1 MTTAPG
7 NDLSGDVPGDDL
19 LDELRDLA
27 LRVAAAA
34 GELLRDSRPIDLAV
48 ADTKSSPT
56 DVVTAMDRA
65 SETLLVGAILAARP
79 DDSVLGEEGSA
90 REGTSGV
97 RWVLD
102 PLDGTVNYLYGLPAW
117 AVSVGVQVAGRTV
130 VGVVAVPMA
139 GETYLAVLGRGAVR
153 RPDRTGPDMLLRV
166 NDPVPLDRALVA
178 TGFGYTTERRAHQG
192 AVVAE
197 IVPRVRDVRRGGS
210 CAVDL
215 CTVAGGGVDGY
226 YEHGPQVWDHCAGA
240 LIALEAGALFAL
252 VPVPGT
258 PDPLIVAAGPAL
270 FDELMALLSRCY

>member
-1 MTTAPG
+1 MTTTP
-7 NDLSGDVPGDDL
+7 DDDL

-27 LRVAAAA
+27 LQVASAA
-34 GELLRDSRPIDLAV
+34 GTLLVGSRPAQVTV

-65 SETLLVGAILAARP
+65 SERLLVDAILAARP
-79 DDSVLGEEGSA
+79 DDGVLGEEGSS

-130 VGVVAVPMA
+130 VGVVAVPVA
-139 GETYLAVLGRGAVR
+139 GETYLAVLGRGALR
-153 RPDRTGPDMLLRV
+153 RSAGREVALSV

-178 TGFGYTTERRAHQG
+178 TGFGYTQQRRVQQG
-192 AVVAE
+192 AVLAQV
-197 IVPRVRDVRRGGS
+197 IPRIRDVRRRGS

-240 LIALEAGALFAL
+240 LIASEAGARFEL

-258 PDPLIVAAGPAL
+258 ADPLIVAAGPAL
-270 FDELMALLSRCY
+270 FDELGTLLRRCY